1 MTKVSVI
8 MSVYNSD
15 KWVKKSIESILSQS
29 EKDFEFLIIDD
40 ASSDSSFK
48 ILSEYQNLDF
58 RIKLFRNSK
67 NFGLTKNL
75 NTLIKLAKSEYI
87 VRMDADDISMP
98 NRIECQLDFIKS
110 QKIDL
115 CFSQTN
121 IILDSGEE
129 LCKKWFPENILYAY
143 KYLPY
148 INLFTH
154 SSLMIKKKVYEE
166 NNYYNEK
173 FKNAQDWELWNRL
186 VKKNYKFGITRNIL
200 HSWRLHNSGS
210 SLKLS
215 ESSSENY
222 SFFLSK
228 VLLMNNQRK
237 KSLKYLNFIPRKYL
251 LKYFFYLIVPH
262 KFLFFLVFLNA
273 RLNKKSPVNTLL
285 KKIQ

>member
-1 MTKVSVI
+1 M
-8 MSVYNSD
+8 
-15 KWVKKSIESILSQS
+15 Q
-29 EKDFEFLIIDD
+29 
-40 ASSDSSFK
+40 
-48 ILSEYQNLDF
+48 
-58 RIKLFRNSK
+58 
-67 NFGLTKNL
+67 
-75 NTLIKLAKSEYI
+75 
-87 VRMDADDISMP
+87 
-98 NRIECQLDFIKS
+98 
-110 QKIDL
+110 
-115 CFSQTN
+115 
-121 IILDSGEE
+121 
-129 LCKKWFPENILYAY
+129 KWFPENILYAY